1 MKKQTIKKMLAGVMT
16 LALMAAF
23 MMPVVVGA
31 QGEEIDFATVASEG
45 GLGNANLSSMISGVI
60 KVVMGFLGVIAVL
73 IILWGGFIWMTAMG
87 EPDKIEKAKN
97 MIKAGVIGL
106 VIIFAS
112 YAIAS
117 FVMSNLGAISQTS

>member
-31 QGEEIDFATVASEG
+31 QETIDFTEVASEG
-45 GLGNANLSSMISGVI
+45 GLGNANLQTMIGGVI

-73 IILWGGFIWMTAMG
+73 IILWGGFVWMTAMG

-112 YAIAS
+112 YAIAN
-117 FVMSNLGAISQTS
+117 FVMSNLGSISGAAS